1 MASEH
6 DQSEQQQVAAEAAEQ
21 AAEQAA
27 ESEGKAP
34 ESIEELTEELQQ
46 AQDKVKEYW
55 EQILRLKAEIDNNRK
70 RCERE
75 VEQAHKYAVKNFVEA
90 LLPVTDSLE
99 LGIQASEQDN
109 ATLETIREGM
119 QMTMD
124 LFKKI
129 LKQHGIE
136 EIHPIGEKFNPE
148 HHQAMSQQES
158 SEHEP
163 NTVLSVMQK
172 GYLLN
177 DRLVRPAM
185 VVVSKGKSSSE

>member
-6 DQSEQQQVAAEAAEQ
+6 DQSEPQQEAANAAPNEESVDSPAPDDESGEELEQ
-21 AAEQAA
+21 A
-27 ESEGKAP
+27 
-34 ESIEELTEELQQ
+34 QQ
-46 AQDKVKEYW
+46 KIQEYW
-55 EQILRLKAEIDNNRK
+55 EQILRLKAEIENNRR

-99 LGIQASEQDN
+99 LGIQASQQEN
-109 ATLETIREGM
+109 ATMESIRQGM
-119 QMTMD
+119 EMTMD

-185 VVVSKGKSSSE
+185 VVVSKAKSSSG